1 MNASSAYS
9 LLRQVLQMWSQL
21 ARDGAAKDVELHV
34 LRRQLAVLRR
44 RFTTRPGA
52 GRPGDADRL
61 VILLRPPHAGCDG
74 PTGICNGPT

>member
-34 LRRQLAVLRR
+34 PRRQLAVLRR
-44 RFTTRPGA
+44 RVHHPAWSR
-52 GRPGDADRL
+52 
-61 VILLRPPHAGCDG
+61 
-74 PTGICNGPT
+74 PTG

>member
-1 MNASSAYS
+1 LPGIDAADTTEAMNASSAYS

-44 RFTTRPGA
+44 RVHHPAWSR
-52 GRPGDADRL
+52 
-61 VILLRPPHAGCDG
+61 
-74 PTGICNGPT
+74 PTG